1 MTPRKWLFALISVA
15 IFVFVLSL
23 RQLSDP
29 DLGFH
34 LKYGEWIS
42 LHQTVPLLDQS
53 TYTVAN
59 HQYIDLHWL
68 FQVLIYQLFRVG
80 GYSILSLFFC
90 FLSLMLFLLLLLRN
104 NLANIPVSIS
114 APALFAAFLI
124 LDPRI
129 APRPELLTFLF
140 FTIILIILEM
150 YYTGRKNL
158 LPVIPVIMLI
168 WCNSHALFV
177 LGLILT
183 GVYWLSISFRN
194 KKFDRLLGFCLVTAI
209 AICFINPYG
218 IKGFLFPFEL
228 LTRFNPGN
236 IYNQHI
242 QEFTPFFAQSK
253 FLLRDYLFLVLLI
266 ISGFLTIINFRKEE
280 KHNLFLPILFAV
292 AAIMSVRNIP
302 LFILVALP
310 VVCKQISI
318 LIKNPGLDARKN
330 IKHNFFEKIQKAKWK
345 PEIILFFIMLI
356 LPLSLIPRLITNAFY
371 VSNESFNKTGMGI
384 NTSHQPFYAG
394 EFLINHHLDGKMLN
408 SIGFGGWLSWVLP
421 QPVFIDGR
429 LEVMQESL
437 YKELTTSWKGGLSRL
452 LGKYQPRLVCYNYLK
467 YYPWTFQF
475 RELQNWR
482 LIYVDGNAAIFAENT
497 YRVDIPAVSLSSLPL
512 PEYHHTP
519 DSFQNWIRGFYQQTN
534 LNERDSL
541 NIALLSLYL
550 KRDTQTQ
557 STDQQAHTFFNAAN
571 ERYRNRDIH
580 GALAFFDSAIS
591 LKPQYAKAYNNRG
604 IIRAIEFRDMRGAI
618 ADFDKAIEIDPDYGD
633 AYFGRGSAYFNQNE
647 LEKACRDWQKARSLG
662 NINASRLLELHCAR
676 K

>member
-42 LHQTVPLLDQS
+42 LHKTVPLLDQS

-68 FQVLIYQLFRVG
+68 FQVLIYQLFRAG
-80 GYSILSLFFC
+80 GYSILSMFFC
-90 FLSLMLFLLLLLRN
+90 FLSLMLFLLMLLRN
-104 NLANIPVSIS
+104 NLENIPVSIS
-114 APALFAAFLI
+114 APALFAAFII

-150 YYTGRKNL
+150 YNKGRKNL
-158 LPVIPVIMLI
+158 LPVIPVIMLM
-168 WCNSHALFV
+168 WCNTHALFM

-194 KKFDRLLGFCLVTAI
+194 KKFDRLFGFWLAI
-209 AICFINPYG
+209 AIAVCFINPYS
-218 IKGFLFPFEL
+218 INGFTFPLEL
-228 LTRFNPGN
+228 LTRFNPEN

-242 QEFTPFFAQSK
+242 QEFIPFFAQSK

-266 ISGFLTIINFRKEE
+266 ISGFLIIINFRKLEM
-280 KHNLFLPILFAV
+280 HDLLLPIIFAV

-302 LFILVALP
+302 LFVLVALP

-318 LIKNPGLDARKN
+318 LIKNPGSDSRKN
-330 IKHNFFEKIQKAKWK
+330 INHNFFNKIQKAKWK
-345 PEIILFFIMLI
+345 PEMFLFILMLI

-394 EFLINHHLDGKMLN
+394 EFLIIHHLDGKMLN

-437 YKELTTSWKGGLSRL
+437 YKELTTSWNGSLSRL
-452 LGKYQPRLVCYNYLK
+452 LDKYQPRLVCYNYQK
-467 YYPWTFQF
+467 YYPWTIQF

-497 YRVDIPAVSLSSLPL
+497 YRIDIPAVSFFSLPL
-512 PEYHHTP
+512 PKYPHNQ
-519 DSFQNWIRGFYQQTN
+519 DIFLNWIRGFYQQTN
-534 LNERDSL
+534 FNKRDSI
-541 NIALLSLYL
+541 NIARLCLYL
-550 KRDTQTQ
+550 KRDPQTQ
-557 STDQQAHTFFNAAN
+557 STELQAHAFFNAAN

-580 GALAFFDSAIS
+580 GAVAFYDSAIS
-591 LKPQYAKAYNNRG
+591 LKPRYAKAYNNRG
-604 IIRAIEFRDMRGAI
+604 FICAMEFRDMRGAI

-633 AYFGRGSAYFNQNE
+633 AYFGRGSAYFNLNE
-647 LEKACRDWQKARSLG
+647 LEKACHDWQKARFLG
-662 NINASRLLELHCAR
+662 NGNASRLLELHCAR